1 MYRLTPAIL
10 ASALLATSA
19 AAVPV
24 DLTGWTSNSY
34 TNGTWTIQNPPAN
47 DSVRQ
52 SVNGDPTL
60 FFDPGT
66 TAQGT
71 QLSGTITVRDGA
83 GDDDFI
89 GFALGYED
97 DEINSASADFILIDW
112 KKNTQNYFGSVA
124 NAGLALSRISGDLSS
139 VDLLGTYWGHETGSN
154 ANEIARATTLG
165 ATGWVTNQT
174 YTFDLVFL
182 PTLIQVYVDSVLQL
196 SVTSAQAGVAA
207 FDDGAF
213 AFYNYS
219 QANVEYAGITE
230 EILPPPPPTGVPA
243 PGAIALLGLGVAGMA
258 GLRRRRAD

>member
-34 TNGTWTIQNPPAN
+34 TSANWTVQNPPAN
-47 DSVRQ
+47 DSVLQR
-52 SVNGDPTL
+52 VNGQPTV

-66 TAQGT
+66 NAQGK
-71 QLSGTITVRDGA
+71 QLSGEITVQTV

-89 GFALGYED
+89 GFVLGYEAG
-97 DEINSASADFILIDW
+97 ELNSASADFILIDW
-112 KKNTQNYFGSVA
+112 KKANQT
-124 NAGLALSRISGDLSS
+124 NAGSFGAAGIALSRISGDLTN
-139 VDLLGTYWGHETGSN
+139 VDLYDTYWGHEAGSN
-154 ANEIARATTLG
+154 ADEIARGTTLG
-165 ATGWVTNQT
+165 STGWVSNQT
-174 YTFDLVFL
+174 YTFDLVFQ

-196 SVTSAQAGVAA
+196 SVTSARAGVAA
-207 FDDGAF
+207 FDNGAF
-213 AFYNYS
+213 GFYNHS
-219 QANVEYAGITE
+219 QADVLYAGITQE
-230 EILPPPPPTGVPA
+230 FLPPPPPTGVPA